1 MMRAR
6 WSPKINVKLQQ
17 DHENLNSFVL
27 NDQVCSRFSCPH
39 CVYTCNWVSD
49 LQKHSKGQVRK
60 MTFTTFTVSSQF
72 GRQLKYT
79 ERNNTWTIRGLQTC
93 ILPRAHVGVHVVPSP
108 PTLGK
113 PAWWSQRFVQ
123 LDLARRRATTNKKL
137 IPSRTRPCDIQLNL
151 LKNFQ

>member
-60 MTFTTFTVSSQF
+60 MTFTTSTISSQF
-72 GRQLKYT
+72 GRHLKYT
-79 ERNNTWTIRGLQTC
+79 EI
-93 ILPRAHVGVHVVPSP
+93 ILGQFVDYKLVPCKPIQCFTPRAHVGVPVVPFP
-108 PTLGK
+108 LTLGK
-113 PAWWSQRFVQ
+113 PAWWNQRNLQVGQ
-123 LDLARRRATTNKKL
+123 VRWAATTNKK
-137 IPSRTRPCDIQLNL
+137 S
-151 LKNFQ
+151 

>member
-6 WSPKINVKLQQ
+6 WTPKINVKLQQ

-60 MTFTTFTVSSQF
+60 MSFTIFTISSQF
-72 GRQLKYT
+72 GRQLKCT

-93 ILPRAHVGVHVVPSP
+93 ILQAYPVFHTQGSCGGPCGPLP
-108 PTLGK
+108 PNPGK
-113 PAWWSQRFVQ
+113 TCMVESKICAIGSSQMVSHNDQKFDSVEDSS
-123 LDLARRRATTNKKL
+123 L
-137 IPSRTRPCDIQLNL
+137 
-151 LKNFQ
+151 

>member
-72 GRQLKYT
+72 GRQLNYT
-79 ERNNTWTIRGLQTC
+79 ERNSTWTIRGLQTC
-93 ILPRAHVGVHVVPSP
+93 IPPRAHVGVHVVPSP

-123 LDLARRRATTNKKL
+123 LDLARW
-137 IPSRTRPCDIQLNL
+137 
-151 LKNFQ
+151 